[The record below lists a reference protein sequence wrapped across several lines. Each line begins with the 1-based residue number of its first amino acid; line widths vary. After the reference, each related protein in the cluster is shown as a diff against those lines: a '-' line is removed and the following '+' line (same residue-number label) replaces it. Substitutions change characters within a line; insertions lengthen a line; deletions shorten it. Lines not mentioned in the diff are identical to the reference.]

1 MNDDEY
7 LKALYAV
14 FVRAMDDSEK
24 ARREGLLALEKSIDE
39 KKVPNR
45 DIFEYGMRFVVDGT
59 EPSDI
64 DKILSNIVKQEKD
77 ERRLLLKTIQK
88 EAVLSIQKGD
98 NPRITFLL
106 MNSYTDIP
114 LDDPMFKKM
123 FEGDDD

>member
-14 FVRAMDDSEK
+14 FVRAMADSEK
-24 ARREGLLALEKSIDE
+24 ARREGLLALEESIDDD
-39 KKVPNR
+39 KVPNR

-59 EPSDI
+59 DPSDI

-114 LDDPMFKKM
+114 LNDPMFKKM
-123 FEGDDD
+123 LEDD